1 MSDKIRLCFVCL
13 GNIVRSPLAE
23 HQFKHL
29 ARKVGVSEKYV
40 VASAGTGSW
49 HIGESPDGRMRRVAA
64 AHGLEYD
71 GKSRQITRG
80 DFDRFDL
87 FLVMDGEN
95 YSAMMSLARSE
106 EDQNKIHILREFDP
120 LGDDRSAVPDPYYG
134 GIQGFEEVY
143 QIVERSV
150 TGLLDVLEKEPQ
162 KLL

>member
-1 MSDKIRLCFVCL
+1 MSDKIRICFVCL

-23 HQFKHL
+23 HLFQHL
-29 ARKVGVSEKYV
+29 AKKAGVAEKYV
-40 VASAGTGSW
+40 VDSAGTGTW

-64 AHGLEYD
+64 THGLEYD

-95 YSAMMSLARSE
+95 YSTMMSLARSVE
-106 EDQNKIHILREFDP
+106 HKKKIHMLREFDP
-120 LGDDRSAVPDPYYG
+120 LGDAQSAVPDPYYS

-150 TGLLDVLEKEPQ
+150 TGLLDGLEKEPH